1 MQKLIIGVIV
11 CTTVGCSTSSI
22 VVSTKAKPDH
32 IEQGIIYS
40 LPKQLVKV
48 EYSRKRLDSGE
59 AAVAREKA
67 KEKVSATQKLLD
79 AKVAEEKA
87 TSALIANI
95 DPTATNKAEL
105 EAKLQLEL
113 TKIKAE
119 KLGLTI
125 TLKTQTDQL
134 STAETDYALALQS
147 DDAFTEKLSITAA
160 DPIPDTANTF
170 YATIDHDS
178 KNSDAVDLSVKNGLL
193 HGAIGHSEDMTGE
206 IIVSLAGAFS
216 GLNSL
221 SGIRL
226 RSLTGNYP
234 KQTPCP
240 TKKSVISFEQIIDP
254 DNPNDQKIVNDRLSS
269 ACLRLEINPAMD
281 YTKASIDKNNLTK
294 DGAINGIMYRQPGTY
309 TFNLIDTKS
318 NSKIQTIKLN
328 LAQGG
333 QIGYLSM
340 PKGRLSKTEY
350 DIAFSSGILTK
361 SKIVQPSEYAAAAMI
376 IPNALK
382 AIFAIPTE
390 LIQFK
395 VDYSTSE
402 KDLMA
407 LKKTMLET
415 QLEIDKKQ
423 MELDS
428 LAASE

>member
-11 CTTVGCSTSSI
+11 CTTVGCSTGSI
-22 VVSTKAKPDH
+22 VVSKKANPNE
-32 IEQGIIYS
+32 IQQGIIYS

-48 EYSRKRLDSGE
+48 EYSRKRLDSAE

-67 KEKVSATQKLLD
+67 KEKVGATQKLLD

-95 DPTATNKAEL
+95 DQTAANKAEL

-125 TLKTQTDQL
+125 TLKTQADLL
-134 STAETDYALALQS
+134 STAETEYALALQS

-160 DPIPDTANTF
+160 DPIPDTTNTF

-216 GLNSL
+216 GLNVHT
-221 SGIRL
+221 IR
-226 RSLTGNYP
+226 SFSSFIEAD
-234 KQTPCP
+234 KTPAACA
-240 TKKSVISFEQIIDP
+240 TKGGTISFEQMIDP
-254 DNPNDQKIVNDRLSS
+254 DNQDDKNIVNARLAS
-269 ACLRLEINPAMD
+269 ACLELVIIPPDTSKGTIKVGEVKEGLI
-281 YTKASIDKNNLTK
+281 
-294 DGAINGIMYRQPGTY
+294 YRQPGAY
-309 TFNLIDTKS
+309 TFNLRDTINK
-318 NSKIQTIKLN
+318 KEIQTIKLN

-350 DIAFSSGILTK
+350 DIAFSSGMLTK

-395 VDYSTSE
+395 VNYSTSE
-402 KDLMA
+402 KDLMV

-428 LAASE
+428 LASSE